1 MKKPTTALR
10 KISSMRKRIWCIQ
23 GGQGAGKTYSVLIL
37 ILNTALKNSNKEIYI
52 ASAELSKMRTTVI
65 KDFVKIIQSF
75 GVWDQ
80 VNFTGRDHGTPL
92 CRFNNGSF
100 VQFLGL
106 DKEDIG
112 KGLRSDI
119 MYINEA
125 NKTNFETYRELT
137 SRAKRVILD
146 YNPNEEFWAHQE
158 VIPDRECE
166 YLCLT
171 FLDNEFLSDE
181 ERNNILLNKQK
192 AFINP
197 NLNPYDFAENVKSN
211 YWRNKWR
218 IYGLGITGVV
228 DNRVFENWNEITF
241 DKFKEIKGV
250 EVIGVDWGTVDP
262 WGIVHG
268 KYLDGCLYLHE
279 LNYAS
284 ENEIAQRLSEQD
296 RSQIGSDEVSNE
308 VGLVKLVIDRLKIN
322 KSIPMICDTN
332 RPLKIASL
340 SRAGYK
346 SMPAPSKMILDGISI
361 LQDLKIYFTSES
373 KNLKFEYE
381 NYKRETDRYGVVLE
395 KPEDKNNHLID
406 PTRYIALYLKIRG
419 FIKTI

>member
-1 MKKPTTALR
+1 MQPTTALR
-10 KISSMRKRIWCIQ
+10 KISSLQKRIWCVQ
-23 GGQGAGKTYSVLIL
+23 GGQGAGKTYSILIL
-37 ILNTALKNSNKEIYI
+37 ILNTALKNSNREIYI
-52 ASAELSKMRTTVI
+52 TSAELSKMRTTVI
-65 KDFVKIIQSF
+65 KDFVKVIQAF

-92 CRFNNGSF
+92 CRFKNGSF
-100 VQFLGL
+100 VQFIGL

-125 NKTNFETYRELT
+125 NKINFETYRELT
-137 SRAKRVILD
+137 SRARRIILD
-146 YNPNEEFWAHQE
+146 YNPNEEFWAHKE
-158 VIPDRECE
+158 VIPDPECS

-181 ERNNILLNKQK
+181 ERETILASKFK
-192 AFINP
+192 AYIDP
-197 NLNPYDFAENVKSN
+197 NLDNYDFPENVKSN

-218 IYGLGITGVV
+218 IYGLGITGLV
-228 DNRVFENWNEITF
+228 DNRVFENWKTVTLEDFNKF
-241 DKFKEIKGV
+241 DGV

-262 WGIVHG
+262 WGIVKAKYRDG
-268 KYLDGCLYLHE
+268 KLYLHE

-284 ENEIAQRLSEQD
+284 ENEIAQRLNTND
-296 RSQIGSDEVSNE
+296 RLQIGSDEVSNE
-308 VGLVKLVIDRLKIN
+308 IGLVRLVFDKLQ
-322 KSIPMICDTN
+322 IPKNVPIICDTN
-332 RPLKIASL
+332 RPIKIASL
-340 SRAGYK
+340 ERQGYK
-346 SMPAPSKMILDGISI
+346 TLAAPSKMILDGLSI
-361 LQDLKIYFTSES
+361 LQDLDVYMTSDS
-373 KNLKFEYE
+373 KNLIHEYE

-395 KPEDKNNHLID
+395 MPEDKNNHLID

>member
-1 MKKPTTALR
+1 
-10 KISSMRKRIWCIQ
+10 MRKRIWCIQ
-23 GGQGAGKTYSVLIL
+23 GGQGAGKTYSILIL
-37 ILNTALKNSNKEIYI
+37 ILNTALKNSNREIYI

-65 KDFVKIIQSF
+65 KDFVKVIQSF
-75 GVWDQ
+75 GVWEE

-92 CRFNNGSF
+92 CRFKNGSF
-100 VQFLGL
+100 VHFLGL

-146 YNPNEEFWAHQE
+146 YNPNEEFWAHKE
-158 VIPDRECE
+158 VIPDSDCE

-171 FLDNEFLSDE
+171 FIDNEFLSDE
-181 ERNNILLNKQK
+181 EKNNILSYKYK
-192 AFINP
+192 AFIDP
-197 NLNPYDFAENVKSN
+197 NLDNYDFAENVKSN

-228 DNRVFENWNEITF
+228 DNRVFENWKMVSFEDFNKF
-241 DKFKEIKGV
+241 DGAR
-250 EVIGVDWGTVDP
+250 VIGVDWGTVDP
-262 WGIVHG
+262 WGIVDAKYKDG
-268 KYLDGCLYLHE
+268 KLYLHE

-284 ENEIAQRLSEQD
+284 ENEISQRLSSTD

-308 VGLVKLVIDRLKIN
+308 IGLVRLVFDRLKIPKN
-322 KSIPMICDTN
+322 IPIVCDTN
-332 RPLKIASL
+332 RPIKIASL
-340 SRAGYK
+340 QRSGYEAL
-346 SMPAPSKMILDGISI
+346 SAPSKMILDGIAI
-361 LQDLKIYFTSES
+361 LQDLEVYVTSES
-373 KNLKFEYE
+373 KNLIYEYE

-395 KPEDKNNHLID
+395 KPEDANNHLID
-406 PTRYIALYLKIRG
+406 PSRYVALYLKIRG